1 MDPYFKKEIKYRFG
15 NENFIFAVGNTL
27 FSTYEMDHGTDCL
40 LRAMTFD
47 SPHTI
52 LDIGCG
58 YGAIGIILAKKFS
71 RSKII
76 MLDKDLLAIRYAKIN
91 AEKNNVRNVE
101 ILGSVG
107 TEAVLSQKF
116 DLIVSNVPAKIGDEA
131 ITEEFILLPYSL
143 LNPGGSLWL
152 VVVTGLNHLIPRVG
166 RQYELH
172 MKEIKKR
179 NGHSVYQVKK
189 PL

>member
-1 MDPYFKKEIKYRFG
+1 MDPYFKKEIQYRFG
-15 NENFIFAVGNTL
+15 SENFTFDVGNTL

-47 SPHTI
+47 KPHTI

-58 YGAIGIILAKKFS
+58 YGPIGIILAKKFP
-71 RSKII
+71 RSSIV
-76 MLDKDLLAIRYAKIN
+76 MLDKDLLAIRYSKLN
-91 AEKNNVRNVE
+91 ANKNGVGNVE

-107 TEAVLSQKF
+107 TEAVLGRKF
-116 DLIVSNVPAKIGDEA
+116 DLIVSNVPAKIGDAA
-131 ITEEFILLPYSL
+131 ITNDFILTPYSL

-166 RQYELH
+166 TRNELN

-179 NGHSVYQVKK
+179 NGHSVYQIKK
-189 PL
+189 PE